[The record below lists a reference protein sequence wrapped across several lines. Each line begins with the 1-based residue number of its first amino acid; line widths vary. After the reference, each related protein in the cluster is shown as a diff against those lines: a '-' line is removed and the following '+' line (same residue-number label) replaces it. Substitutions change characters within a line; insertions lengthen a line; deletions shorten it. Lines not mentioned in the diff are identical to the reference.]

1 MYWLPMD
8 NIENNQTLLGD
19 INMEL
24 HGNPSLIDCIRGK
37 ALSLNGIDQY
47 ADISHHRYGL
57 NMGTVYIINTGNVN
71 EL

>member
-1 MYWLPMD
+1 MD
-8 NIENNQTLLGD
+8 NTENNQTLLGD

-24 HGNPSLIDCIRGK
+24 HGNPSLIDGIRGK

-47 ADISHHRYGL
+47 AEISHNRYGL
-57 NMGTVYIINTGNVN
+57 NMGIIYIINTGNVD